1 MISDYFDLEQY
12 WKYSQSK
19 IKEQLLRFC
28 DKITTNAQQIYP
40 LLKDFIEN
48 KCSKNTHQV
57 LEDPLAYL
65 KSIIELADYIIDIF
79 KEKGFSIDEDF
90 KAKFLENTFETLLDA
105 IKNYTDLIG
114 SKFEEIKSILDKLYD
129 GILIIDANTHQIL
142 AANKAMEDILQKK
155 PLSKINV
162 FELLN
167 EDKKAYYQDLFLQ
180 FINKQ
185 KGITEPLEFKTSSNT
200 IVYLEASVSLL
211 NSQTMIA
218 VFRDI
223 TKRLENEK
231 LLVRINRLYEVLS
244 RINNTMI
251 RVQSINDLFKSV
263 CEILVTF
270 GHFKLA
276 WIGCVDEKTKMVKPK
291 AYAGEKRYLKNI
303 VVSVREDLPEGQ
315 GPSGVAIR
323 ENKIV
328 VCNNILTSPQ
338 MSPWRER
345 AKASGFHSSITVPI
359 SLFETNTVSKV
370 LKVYSDEIDSF
381 DKEEIKLF
389 EEIASDISYAINF
402 LEKKQQVSYLSSF
415 DVLTNLPNRISF
427 AYTIDTLIKTKRH
440 FALLICDINNFTA
453 LNNKYGYI
461 KADIV
466 LKTIAK
472 ILLSLPNIH
481 YVARTGNDEFG
492 IILDFTDETK
502 ITKFAIDLNE
512 YVQKTNFD
520 VDFAINLTFGACL
533 WPQNAKNTQEL
544 IANTEIALLQ
554 AKKLKRFINFY
565 SEEANKQIQQ
575 AISYQN
581 KIKAA
586 IKKGEFVLFY
596 QPKLSLKDFC
606 IKSCEA
612 LLRWQTNDKILLPK
626 DFIGTLEE
634 TKLICEL
641 GLKVFEQALKQIDKW
656 QKSHF
661 NVSVAINVSAVQ
673 LEDDDFVQN
682 ILGLISKYKTPLN
695 LIEIEITESV
705 LIQHLD
711 KLTTL
716 HEHGLSIV
724 IDDFGTGYSSLSY
737 LQSIPV
743 SGIKI
748 DMVFIQ
754 KMFEGKNLEILKTI
768 IDLAKVLNLKTT
780 AEGIETKQ
788 QLEAIVKLGCDEAQG
803 FLIGFPQPPQNIEPL
818 FKETFHHLL

>member
-19 IKEQLLRFC
+19 IKEQLLHFC
-28 DKITTNAQQIYP
+28 DKITTNAQQISP

-48 KCSKNTHQV
+48 KSSKNTHLI
-57 LEDPLAYL
+57 LEDPFAYL
-65 KSIIELADYIIDIF
+65 ESIIEFSDYIIDVF

-90 KAKFLENTFETLLDA
+90 KAKFLENTFETLLNA

-155 PLSKINV
+155 PLSEMNV
-162 FELLN
+162 FALLN
-167 EDKKAYYQDLFLQ
+167 EDKKAYYQELFLQ

-185 KGITEPLEFKTSSNT
+185 KGITEPLEFKTSSHT

-211 NSQTMIA
+211 NDQTMIA

-223 TKRLENEK
+223 TKRIENEK

-291 AYAGEKRYLKNI
+291 AYAGDKSYLKNI

-415 DVLTNLPNRISF
+415 DVLTNLPNRLSF
-427 AYTIDTLIKTKRH
+427 AYTIDALIKTKRH
-440 FALLICDINNFTA
+440 FAVLICDINNFTA

-512 YVQKTNFD
+512 YVQKTDFD

-596 QPKLSLKDFC
+596 QPKLSINDFC
-606 IKSCEA
+606 IKSCES

-737 LQSIPV
+737 LQTIPV

-748 DMVFIQ
+748 DMVFTQ

-818 FKETFHHLL
+818 FKETFRHLL